1 MARFNKEKE
10 QEQQDKLAEEK
21 KKRAFVVS
29 DKEPHYFVL
38 VLENKLNKS
47 VDILKDVSNLNK
59 AFYSTKSLKSKSV
72 AWSEEED
79 AIVVKP
85 FKTKLEA
92 KNYYETVTTELIVN
106 KPELGD
112 FYFIISKTNY
122 TKLFKYKEILQ
133 YMDFFKKHY
142 SVRN

>member
-1 MARFNKEKE
+1 
-10 QEQQDKLAEEK
+10 
-21 KKRAFVVS
+21 
-29 DKEPHYFVL
+29 
-38 VLENKLNKS
+38 LNKS

-72 AWSEEED
+72 AWSEQED

-85 FKTKLEA
+85 FKTNLEA
-92 KNYYETVTTELIVN
+92 KNYYETVTTQLIIN

-133 YMDFFKKHY
+133 YMDFYKKHY
-142 SVRN
+142 SGSN